1 MDSPD
6 GKGKLD
12 VKRGIEVGHIFQLG
26 NKYSKSMGLK
36 VQDNNEIKYLE
47 MGCYGIGVSRIIA
60 ASIEQNHDD
69 KGIIF
74 NKALSPFDLVI
85 VLINQKNEENINLKA
100 NKFYENLCD
109 LGNDVLLD
117 DRDCSPGIKFSDAEL
132 IGVPYQVI
140 AVSYTHLTLP
150 TKRSV

>member
-1 MDSPD
+1 
-6 GKGKLD
+6 
-12 VKRGIEVGHIFQLG
+12 
-26 NKYSKSMGLK
+26 
-36 VQDNNEIKYLE
+36 

-74 NKALSPFDLVI
+74 NKALSPFDLII
-85 VLINQKNEENINLKA
+85 VVINQKNDEDINLKA
-100 NKFYENLCD
+100 NHFYEKFKD

-140 AVSYTHLTLP
+140 VSKNSMESNSYEVVSRSDLSKKLLTEEELFAFF
-150 TKRSV
+150 T